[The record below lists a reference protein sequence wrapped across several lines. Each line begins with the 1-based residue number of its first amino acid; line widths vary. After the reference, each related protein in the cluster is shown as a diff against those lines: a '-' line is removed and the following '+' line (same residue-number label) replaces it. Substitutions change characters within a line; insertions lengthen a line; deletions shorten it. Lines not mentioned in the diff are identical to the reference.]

1 MTSQGRAIENL
12 GKTATGGH
20 VARPMPARFINRLP
34 SDYLSRYGLVL
45 AQENEAFAWRNYYYS
60 LTSMEITKLG
70 QKWAQISSIF
80 VVRAACARRIDGSDG
95 TAQITFF
102 LSTFLTLTGVF
113 FAPLS
118 SSLASRWP
126 QAEQMVAC
134 PEIIF
139 PPAGQAVS
147 DSPSESAVSPA
158 VDSS

>member
-1 MTSQGRAIENL
+1 MTSQGRAFENL

-60 LTSMEITKLG
+60 SAIMEITKLG
-70 QKWAQISSIF
+70 EKWVQISSIF
-80 VVRAACARRIDGSDG
+80 AVGGASALRIEGADE

-102 LSTFLTLTGVF
+102 LRTFLTLTGAF

-126 QAEQMVAC
+126 HA
-134 PEIIF
+134 
-139 PPAGQAVS
+139 
-147 DSPSESAVSPA
+147 
-158 VDSS
+158 

>member
-1 MTSQGRAIENL
+1 MLIDPSTVNVIPVQTWAVVIVQSPEITPTWSQ
-12 GKTATGGH
+12 
-20 VARPMPARFINRLP
+20 MPARFINRLP

-113 FAPLS
+113 LAPLS

-126 QAEQMVAC
+126 QA
-134 PEIIF
+134 
-139 PPAGQAVS
+139 
-147 DSPSESAVSPA
+147 
-158 VDSS
+158 